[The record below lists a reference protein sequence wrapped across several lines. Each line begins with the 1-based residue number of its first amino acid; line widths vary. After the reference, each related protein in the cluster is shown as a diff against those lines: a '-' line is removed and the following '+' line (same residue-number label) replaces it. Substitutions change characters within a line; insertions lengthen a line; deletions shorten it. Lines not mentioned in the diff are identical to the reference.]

1 MEQLVFELAAPEP
14 PRLANFLA
22 GRNAELLAALPGFAV
37 GEGAETGVLLWGP
50 PASGKTHLLIATAA
64 LAEGARRPSVY
75 VSHPDELQWGA
86 ADTPPALVAIDRIDD
101 AGDDAAGRIFTLFN
115 ALKASGGRMIAAA
128 RAPLAALPLRED
140 VRTRLGWGLVY
151 EVLGLTDEE
160 KSEALAAY
168 ASERGFSLQ
177 ADVVDYLLRHGRRDM
192 RSLLATLDALDR
204 RSLATKRPITVPMI
218 KDWMQQE
225 IEWDRRRGA

>member
-1 MEQLVFELAAPEP
+1 VEQLVFELTAPGP

-22 GRNAELLAALPGFAV
+22 GRNAELLTALPGFAA
-37 GEGAETGVLLWGP
+37 GEGAETGMLLWGP

-64 LAEGARRPSVY
+64 LAESADRHSLY
-75 VSHPDELQWGA
+75 VAHPDELEMDIGA
-86 ADTPPALVAIDRIDD
+86 ALPALVAIDRVDD
-101 AGDDAAGRIFTLFN
+101 ARDDAAGRIFTLFN
-115 ALKASGGRMIAAA
+115 ALKANGGRMIAAA
-128 RAPLAALPLRED
+128 RAPLATLPLRED

-160 KSEALAAY
+160 KSAALAAY
-168 ASERGFSLQ
+168 AGERGFSLQ

-204 RSLATKRPITVPMI
+204 RSLATKRAITVPMI
-218 KDWMQQE
+218 KDWLQQE

>member
-1 MEQLVFELAAPEP
+1 VEQLVFELAAPEP

-22 GRNAELLAALPGFAV
+22 GRNAELLAAIPGFAT

-50 PASGKTHLLIATAA
+50 PASGKTHLLIATTA
-64 LAEGARRPSVY
+64 LAEGAGRSSLY
-75 VSHPDELQWGA
+75 VAHPNELQMDA
-86 ADTPPALVAIDRIDD
+86 AFTPPVLVAIDRIDD

-115 ALKASGGRMIAAA
+115 ALKTSGGRMIAAA
-128 RAPLAALPLRED
+128 RVPLAALPLRED
-140 VRTRLGWGLVY
+140 VRSRLGWGLVY
-151 EVLGLTDEE
+151 EVLSLTDEE
-160 KSEALAAY
+160 KSAALAAY

-225 IEWDRRRGA
+225 IEWDRRRGD

>member
-1 MEQLVFELAAPEP
+1 M
-14 PRLANFLA
+14 
-22 GRNAELLAALPGFAV
+22 
-37 GEGAETGVLLWGP
+37 LLWGLP
-50 PASGKTHLLIATAA
+50 SSGKTHLLIATVA
-64 LAEGARRPSVY
+64 LAEGDGRPSLY
-75 VSHPDELQWGA
+75 VSHPDELQ
-86 ADTPPALVAIDRIDD
+86 ADATDAPPALVAIDRVDD

-115 ALKASGGRMIAAA
+115 ALKASGSRMIAAA

-140 VRTRLGWGLVY
+140 VRSRLGWGLVY
-151 EVLGLTDEE
+151 EVMGLSDDE
-160 KSEALAAY
+160 KSAALAAY

-177 ADVVDYLLRHGRRDM
+177 ADVIDYLLRHGRRDM